1 MKPRTQFLNQPKRFW
16 ANVRTVSEQTGYTV
30 RGTGQ
35 IRVPTI
41 ADMNSVIQKIG
52 LSSSHIVDERN
63 QAAELGE
70 TLHEYFIYR
79 AQVLNTFVEPRL
91 MNANRAKQVFKK
103 LHATL
108 SPKCPIPMNK
118 QKGSKKAPAY
128 LTGIV
133 NMLIEANAGGLPC
146 DYDPRHLTPV
156 TLGGAPLRTLARR
169 VDGAFPS
176 TVNPIAIWEIKEYYY
191 TTTFGSR
198 VADGV
203 YESLL
208 RRNGA

>member
-16 ANVRTVSEQTGYTV
+16 ANVRTVSEQAGYTV

-35 IRVPTI
+35 IRVPTL
-41 ADMNSVIQKIG
+41 AEMNSVIQKIG

-63 QAAELGE
+63 QATELGE

-103 LHATL
+103 LHAKL

-118 QKGSKKAPAY
+118 QKGSKKGSGV
-128 LTGIV
+128 L
-133 NMLIEANAGGLPC
+133 N
-146 DYDPRHLTPV
+146 RH
-156 TLGGAPLRTLARR
+156 RQH
-169 VDGAFPS
+169 
-176 TVNPIAIWEIKEYYY
+176 
-191 TTTFGSR
+191 
-198 VADGV
+198 AD
-203 YESLL
+203 
-208 RRNGA
+208 